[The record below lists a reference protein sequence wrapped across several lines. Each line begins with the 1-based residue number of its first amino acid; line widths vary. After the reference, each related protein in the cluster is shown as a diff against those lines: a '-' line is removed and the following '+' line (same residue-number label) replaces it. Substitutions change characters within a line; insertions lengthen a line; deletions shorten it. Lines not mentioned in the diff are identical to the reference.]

1 MRILKLPLAGLL
13 FCVMALFA
21 GCKTSNEPKAPVALT
36 WEMGASDIEP
46 GYYENTF
53 ILKNISQKPLKKNWT
68 IYYSQLPRG
77 VKQEGASEVKVEVV
91 NGNFFKMYPT
101 DEFAPLAPG
110 DSMRITFLCT
120 YKLDRNSHV
129 PEGTYWVETVDGK
142 EGSPLPVA
150 LKALPLPSPESMSGY
165 PDATKIYESNLRL
178 AGAPALVQ
186 SDILPSVKKVVAIE
200 GDNVQKIYKL
210 YDKPS
215 DRMKEAFGFGKKTKH
230 KLHYA
235 LKGVDMKIYQ
245 GETVGI
251 IGTNGSGKS
260 TILKIITGVLN
271 PTSGRVLVNGRI
283 SALLELGAG
292 FNMEYNGIENV
303 YLNGTMM
310 GFSEKEIEAKL
321 PEILSFADIGDYV
334 YQPVKTYSSGM
345 FVRLAFAVAINI
357 EPEILIVDEALSVGD
372 VFFQA
377 KCYHKFE
384 EFKKMGKTIVFV
396 SHDLSSIS
404 KYCDRVYLLNQGN
417 ILGEGS
423 PKAMIDTYKRVLVGQ
438 YDGPESVG
446 EETASLLDDE
456 DLQRAAAQKA
466 DEKGTD
472 ASQASMEAKGQN
484 PNALEYGT
492 KQAQIEE
499 FYITDDRGVPTNAIL
514 KGSMFTI
521 HMRVRFMDHIPA
533 PIFAFSVKNVI
544 GVEITGTNTM
554 IEKAFLDSVE
564 PGEVKN
570 VTFTQ
575 KMNLQG
581 GEYLLSL
588 GVTGYNQDTFE
599 VYHRLYDALN
609 ITVVSDKNTVG
620 YYDMDSE
627 TKVWDAEEK

>member
-1 MRILKLPLAGLL
+1 MQEKKKL
-13 FCVMALFA
+13 
-21 GCKTSNEPKAPVALT
+21 
-36 WEMGASDIEP
+36 
-46 GYYENTF
+46 
-53 ILKNISQKPLKKNWT
+53 
-68 IYYSQLPRG
+68 
-77 VKQEGASEVKVEVV
+77 
-91 NGNFFKMYPT
+91 
-101 DEFAPLAPG
+101 
-110 DSMRITFLCT
+110 
-120 YKLDRNSHV
+120 
-129 PEGTYWVETVDGK
+129 
-142 EGSPLPVA
+142 
-150 LKALPLPSPESMSGY
+150 
-165 PDATKIYESNLRL
+165 
-178 AGAPALVQ
+178 
-186 SDILPSVKKVVAIE
+186 AIE
-200 GDNVQKIYKL
+200 VDNVQKIYKL

-492 KQAQIEE
+492 VQATHML
-499 FYITDDRGVPTNAIL
+499 YHYTDDRGVPTNAIL